1 MWALP
6 LELYFQLTKM
16 ARILAIDY
24 GKKRVGIAVTDP
36 LQIICTPLTVLA
48 EDTLLQWLDSYMKSE
63 EVEAIVLGM
72 PLRLNGDYTHITE
85 DVIKMEQTLRDKWP
99 NIRVTTIDERL
110 TSKMAHQSLID
121 SGVPKQKRK
130 EKGALDSVSASL
142 ILQTYLARIK

>member
-1 MWALP
+1 
-6 LELYFQLTKM
+6 M

-36 LQIICTPLTVLA
+36 LQIICKPLIVLA
-48 EDTLLQWLDSYMKSE
+48 EESYLSWLDNYVKTE

-72 PLRLNGDYTHITE
+72 PLRLNGEHTHITE
-85 DVIKMEQTLRDKWP
+85 DVIKMEQVLRQKWP
-99 NIRVTTIDERL
+99 NIPIHTVDERL
-110 TSKMAHQSLID
+110 TSKMAQQSLID

-130 EKGALDSVSASL
+130 EKGALDSVSAAL